1 MTPRELLDAFDVL
14 AEAPNGVARLR
25 ELVLQLAVRG
35 RLVPQ
40 DPSDEPAI
48 RILERVAKEKARL
61 LSSGKISKPKPV
73 AKIEHEPFQLPGG
86 WTWARLASLVAW
98 DLTDG
103 DWVESKDQ
111 SPGGGVRLTQLADI
125 GVGRFLDKSARF
137 LTSETAAR
145 LRCTYLE
152 EGDVLIARLPRPLGR
167 ACEFP
172 GLPQPAVTV
181 VDVAIARCSG
191 SSISAPYLVH
201 CMNSLFMQQQVLD
214 KAAGTTRSRVSTGN
228 LRQMLV
234 PLAPIAEQ
242 ARIVARVDE
251 LMALIDRFEQARLR
265 RESARVAFR
274 DASLAELRDSET
286 AEELGYAWQRIS
298 DRLESMLTS
307 GEDASGLRDSV
318 LELAATGRLP
328 DRGSVAGKAAE
339 GPCSLPEGWRWAR
352 LGDVLKEGP
361 TNGWSPQAV
370 EHVTNIK
377 TLKLSATTRGEFD
390 GSYFKYV
397 DAPAEAV
404 EKFWL
409 EPDDI
414 LIQRSNTPEY
424 VGIAARFDG
433 PHRTFIYPDLMM
445 RCRVT
450 ADVLPSFVHLC
461 LNAPYNRT
469 WFRARASGT
478 SQSMVKLNQA
488 NVRSAWIPVPPLD
501 VQRDIVASVGRFGS
515 LVDSVA
521 QAAQRASNT
530 AARIAS
536 AFADR
541 SSWDSPQG

>member
-14 AEAPNGVARLR
+14 AEAPNGIARLR

-35 RLVPQ
+35 KLVPQ
-40 DPSDEPAI
+40 DPSDEPAHAWLGKRELLLAQPTFEI
-48 RILERVAKEKARL
+48 PAGWAWSSIEALGELRGGGTPSKSRSAFWGGDIPWVSPKDMKRDRIVSSIDTITEAALDGSPAKRVPRGAILMVVRGMILAH
-61 LSSGKISKPKPV
+61 SFPV
-73 AKIEHEPFQLPGG
+73 AVADVDVTLNQDMKALVPFREGLEDYLLLVLKALKPHFLNAVERSTHG
-86 WTWARLASLVAW
+86 TCKLTTDRLVA
-98 DLTDG
+98 
-103 DWVESKDQ
+103 
-111 SPGGGVRLTQLADI
+111 
-125 GVGRFLDKSARF
+125 
-137 LTSETAAR
+137 
-145 LRCTYLE
+145 
-152 EGDVLIARLPRPLGR
+152 
-167 ACEFP
+167 
-172 GLPQPAVTV
+172 
-181 VDVAIARCSG
+181 
-191 SSISAPYLVH
+191 
-201 CMNSLFMQQQVLD
+201 
-214 KAAGTTRSRVSTGN
+214 
-228 LRQMLV
+228 V
-234 PLAPIAEQ
+234 PLPIAPIAEQ

-286 AEELGYAWQRIS
+286 AEELGYAWQHIS
-298 DRLESMLTS
+298 HRLESMLTS

-328 DRGSVAGKAAE
+328 HRGSVAGKTAE
-339 GPCSLPEGWRWAR
+339 APCSLPEGWRWAR

-370 EHVTNIK
+370 EHVTSIK

-390 GSYFKYV
+390 GRYFKYV
-397 DAPAEAV
+397 DAPAEVV

-433 PHRTFIYPDLMM
+433 SHRTFIYPDLMM

-501 VQRDIVASVGRFGS
+501 VQRDIVASVKRFGS
-515 LVDSVA
+515 LIDSVA

-536 AFADR
+536 AFADP

>member
-14 AEAPNGVARLR
+14 AEAPNGIARLR

-35 RLVPQ
+35 KLVPQ
-40 DPSDEPAI
+40 DPSDRPATD
-48 RILERVAKEKARL
+48 RFKLRHSPSPDGLPSGWAHARL
-61 LSSGKISKPKPV
+61 DELVRFSIGRTPPTKDSTFWASSGAVGSYPWVSIADMIDGDNISETSRSVTRRAYEQVFRGHIVPAGTLLMSFKLTIGKV
-73 AKIEHEPFQLPGG
+73 SRLSMDAFHNEAIVSIHCTSKALDEYLFRTLPYFVRSGDTNAAIKG
-86 WTWARLASLVAW
+86 STLNKASL
-98 DLTDG
+98 
-103 DWVESKDQ
+103 SK
-111 SPGGGVRLTQLADI
+111 L
-125 GVGRFLDKSARF
+125 
-137 LTSETAAR
+137 
-145 LRCTYLE
+145 
-152 EGDVLIARLPRPLGR
+152 
-167 ACEFP
+167 
-172 GLPQPAVTV
+172 
-181 VDVAIARCSG
+181 AIA
-191 SSISAPYLVH
+191 
-201 CMNSLFMQQQVLD
+201 
-214 KAAGTTRSRVSTGN
+214 
-228 LRQMLV
+228 V
-234 PLAPIAEQ
+234 PPEEEQ

-251 LMALIDRFEQARLR
+251 LMALIDQFEQARLR

-286 AEELGYAWQRIS
+286 AEELGYAWQHIS
-298 DRLESMLTS
+298 HRLESMLTS

-328 DRGSVAGKAAE
+328 HRGSVAGKTAE
-339 GPCSLPEGWRWAR
+339 APCSLPEGWRWAR

-370 EHVTNIK
+370 EHVTSIK

-390 GSYFKYV
+390 GRYFKYV
-397 DAPAEAV
+397 DAPAEVV

-433 PHRTFIYPDLMM
+433 SHRTFIYPDLMM

-501 VQRDIVASVGRFGS
+501 VQRDIVASVKRFGS
-515 LVDSVA
+515 LIDSVA

-536 AFADR
+536 AFADP